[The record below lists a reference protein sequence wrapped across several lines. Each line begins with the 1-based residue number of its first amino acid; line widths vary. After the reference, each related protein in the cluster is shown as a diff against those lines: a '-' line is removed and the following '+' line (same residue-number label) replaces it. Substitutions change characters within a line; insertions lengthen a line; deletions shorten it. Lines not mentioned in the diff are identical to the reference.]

1 MNDDTITKS
10 KREQIRQA
18 AKRHADG
25 LRAAAKAKGVQLD
38 GTSVGALIQ
47 KLEALSKA

>member
-1 MNDDTITKS
+1 M
-10 KREQIRQA
+10 R
-18 AKRHADG
+18 
-25 LRAAAKAKGVQLD
+25 AAKAKGVQLD